1 MNLES
6 TNNNQQS
13 RRTAMKKRIKILAA
27 VLNSFLC
34 MMLITT
40 TGEMMAQSPLPASAV
55 TASSLVGT
63 WTLTAADNL
72 QPDGSRVHAYG
83 PSPQGI
89 LVFGADGRYTLQ
101 IFRAD
106 RMKFASGDKLHGTP
120 EEYKDASIGMS
131 CHFGRY
137 TVDSAKGTITFQIA
151 QASFPNW
158 DGAAQTRPFTLAGD
172 DLEWHVPATPDG
184 KIPISAWRRVR

>member
-1 MNLES
+1 
-6 TNNNQQS
+6 
-13 RRTAMKKRIKILAA
+13 MKKRIKIFAA
-27 VLNSFLC
+27 VLSGLLC
-34 MMLITT
+34 LMLITT
-40 TGEMMAQSPLPASAV
+40 TGELMAQSSMSPSAV
-55 TASSLVGT
+55 NASSLVGT

-120 EEYKDASIGMS
+120 EEYKDASLGMS

-137 TVDSAKGTITFQIA
+137 TVDSAKGTITFQIE

-158 DGAAQTRPFTLAGD
+158 DGATQTRPFTLTGD

>member
-1 MNLES
+1 
-6 TNNNQQS
+6 
-13 RRTAMKKRIKILAA
+13 MKKRIKMLAA
-27 VLNSFLC
+27 VLTSFLC

-72 QPDGSRVHAYG
+72 LPDGSRVRAYG

-89 LVFGADGRYTLQ
+89 LVFGAEGRYTLQ

-106 RMKFASGDKLHGTP
+106 RMKFASGDKFHGTP
-120 EEYKDASIGMS
+120 EEYKDASLGMS

-137 TVDSAKGTITFQIA
+137 TVDSEKGTITFQIE

-158 DGAAQTRPFTLAGD
+158 DGATQTRPFTLTGD
-172 DLEWHVPATPDG
+172 DREWHVPATPDG
-184 KIPISAWRRVR
+184 KFRSPPGVVC

>member
-1 MNLES
+1 MNLKS
-6 TNNNQQS
+6 TNNKQQP
-13 RRTAMKKRIKILAA
+13 RRMTMKKRMKIFAA
-27 VLNSFLC
+27 VLNGLLC
-34 MMLITT
+34 MMLHTT
-40 TGEMMAQSPLPASAV
+40 TGELMAQSPMSPSAA

-106 RMKFASGDKLHGTP
+106 RMKFASGDKFHGTP
-120 EEYKDASIGMS
+120 EDYKDASLGMS

-137 TVDSAKGTITFQIA
+137 TVDTAKGTITFQIER
-151 QASFPNW
+151 ASFPNW
-158 DGAAQTRPFTLAGD
+158 DGAIQTRPFTLAGD
-172 DLEWHVPATPDG
+172 ELEWHVPATPDG